1 VEPISEQ
8 LLERLRAGDSAA
20 LAELLKHY
28 RNALLAFINSRL
40 GPAMKSR
47 VEADDI
53 FQDLSVVALDRLSDL
68 STPTRDLFPWLC
80 HLSEQRII
88 DTHRRLFGAQK
99 RSADR
104 QVPLNTP
111 LRGDSGGTLEDLLV
125 SSLTSASEALS
136 RDQKQLRL
144 LVALQQL
151 PAKVQEILR
160 LRYTDG
166 LTTREIADRVGSS
179 DAAIRVQL
187 SRAVARLQEL
197 LDEA

>member
-1 VEPISEQ
+1 MEPISEQ

-53 FQDLSVVALDRLSDL
+53 FQDLSVVALNRLSDL

-99 RSADR
+99 RAADR

>member
-53 FQDLSVVALDRLSDL
+53 FQDLSVVALNRLSDL

-99 RSADR
+99 RAADR

>member
-1 VEPISEQ
+1 M
-8 LLERLRAGDSAA
+8 
-20 LAELLKHY
+20 
-28 RNALLAFINSRL
+28 N
-40 GPAMKSR
+40 
-47 VEADDI
+47 
-53 FQDLSVVALDRLSDL
+53 RLSDL

-99 RSADR
+99 RAADR

>member
-1 VEPISEQ
+1 
-8 LLERLRAGDSAA
+8 
-20 LAELLKHY
+20 
-28 RNALLAFINSRL
+28 
-40 GPAMKSR
+40 
-47 VEADDI
+47 
-53 FQDLSVVALDRLSDL
+53 
-68 STPTRDLFPWLC
+68 
-80 HLSEQRII
+80 
-88 DTHRRLFGAQK
+88 
-99 RSADR
+99 
-104 QVPLNTP
+104 
-111 LRGDSGGTLEDLLV
+111 LV